1 MTNTLHIKNEL
12 KQLTRL
18 YAFLD
23 QQAGTYELGELQ
35 SMQINVNVEP
45 EILIVDEALSVG
57 DKTFQSKCITKIRE
71 IMAGGKV
78 TFLFVT
84 HSTAAAKEFCRRGI
98 VLDKGKIILDGEI
111 EESIGFYERQK

>member
-1 MTNTLHIKNEL
+1 MYWEVWTPSVWNILEKLDSEKMDILEKLGYE
-12 KQLTRL
+12 RL
-18 YAFLD
+18 ALS
-23 QQAGTYELGELQ
+23 L
-35 SMQINVNVEP
+35 IH
-45 EILIVDEALSVG
+45 ILIVDEALSVG